1 MYGEFL
7 LFHILIKNV
16 CCGCLYYFIEF
27 MSFFYSF
34 IGYLSNSFILESSCI
49 YNSSSNNYY
58 YYTFKA
64 SKTKYQSGWLKQ
76 QKFISHKSGS
86 FFFFFRCSVSVG
98 QQVWFLL
105 RPFPFPWKTATV
117 LLSSPITFSLSTYN
131 PGLSLS
137 LSLSSYEHTSYI
149 ELGPHAWI
157 LL

>member
-86 FFFFFRCSVSVG
+86 FFFFLDVQYQWVSRFG
-98 QQVWFLL
+98 FSLDHS
-105 RPFPFPWKTATV
+105 PFPERLPPYYC
-117 LLSSPITFSLSTYN
+117 LLPLPFL
-131 PGLSLS
+131 
-137 LSLSSYEHTSYI
+137 
-149 ELGPHAWI
+149 
-157 LL
+157 